1 MGERTKLSKVLRVE
15 RRYMRTSP
23 FTISSTDKCCTCI
36 CLSSSRKRNR
46 DSPDQTTFFQRSKVK
61 FWCSHA
67 KGLWLTC
74 DFAIPYKASCG
85 ALCLDSYMKLF
96 SAISVILALF
106 FFFFKYCT
114 TWVSLCSLRQSMS
127 IGRLCPCHRFTGSP
141 SLDRFWL
148 VLTTA
153 RYFLKHKCN
162 LVLHSFSFFSTFNGW
177 FCFRSFD
184 IKYSICN

>member
-15 RRYMRTSP
+15 RRYVRTSP

-106 FFFFKYCT
+106 FLFFFLNI
-114 TWVSLCSLRQSMS
+114 VPH
-127 IGRLCPCHRFTGSP
+127 GPAFVPCANQWALGAYVPVTGLLVALPWTAFGWYSP
-141 SLDRFWL
+141 LQ
-148 VLTTA
+148 
-153 RYFLKHKCN
+153 
-162 LVLHSFSFFSTFNGW
+162 
-177 FCFRSFD
+177 D
-184 IKYSICN
+184 IF